1 MTIYHIYLKMYNRGY
16 DCNAVNTEVILKL
29 NLYDMVD
36 LKKEYDGA
44 DNALGNHFSGWL
56 MP

>member
-1 MTIYHIYLKMYNRGY
+1 MYNRGY

-44 DNALGNHFSGWL
+44 DYALGNHFSGWL